1 MKRVPVSKRVLVL
14 TLLAP
19 LLTGVSLA
27 QAPQARPSPT
37 QPPKP
42 VISFGVEVNAV
53 EVDVIVTDKA
63 GNIVRDL
70 APGDF
75 EVREDGNPQQVD
87 VAAFGDL
94 PMPALEKQPDDVV
107 ARDTRTNEKPFEGRL
122 YIFVLDDLH
131 TGGTRSMMVRREAQR
146 FIRQYLAEGDLAA
159 VVFTSGRSTSQDL
172 TGNRRLLLDS
182 VDRFMGQRL
191 RSSTLNT
198 IDDYLMKKSL
208 GSTDAAYDPEEAAR
222 SYNVRQALDTLK
234 GVADWLSNIRGRRK
248 AIVFF
253 SEGFDFNIMSNM
265 SGSALLTTTRELI
278 DSATRA
284 NTSIYSVDPRGLH
297 GMAEETMDLQ
307 PVLDTSL
314 GLDAG
319 GLHNEQRLAAD
330 SLRVLA
336 DETMGRAAVESNDF
350 DGAFA
355 RIVKDNSSYY
365 MLGYHSTDDR
375 RDGRFRQL
383 KVTVKRPDLTVR
395 ARKGYAAPGR
405 AKKIEL
411 PTWAGSKTPDELKEL
426 LARPMQQSGMLMS
439 VHAAAFRG
447 TGKNAN
453 VMVTVQFGP
462 RSFLF
467 TEKGGEFHDVLDL
480 TVAAVNVNSKI
491 SGNDSHMALDL
502 KPPTRRMVDAVGF
515 RAISQIDLPPG
526 RYQLRVA
533 ARSVN
538 ASTAGSVH
546 YDLEVPDFSD
556 GPLSISGLVL
566 GSAAVRVVPTAGT
579 FVPLQGVI
587 AAPPTT
593 FRDFLAT
600 DTLSV
605 VADVYDNEWKT
616 PHTLEIATTVR
627 QGDIIK
633 FRSEAQRDTKELLP
647 GGAFVHNAAVPLK
660 DLAPGG
666 YTMRVEVASRM
677 GKRPSAFREVH
688 FTVAEPPRAN

>member
-1 MKRVPVSKRVLVL
+1 
-14 TLLAP
+14 
-19 LLTGVSLA
+19 
-27 QAPQARPSPT
+27 
-37 QPPKP
+37 
-42 VISFGVEVNAV
+42 
-53 EVDVIVTDKA
+53 
-63 GNIVRDL
+63 
-70 APGDF
+70 
-75 EVREDGNPQQVD
+75 
-87 VAAFGDL
+87 
-94 PMPALEKQPDDVV
+94 
-107 ARDTRTNEKPFEGRL
+107 
-122 YIFVLDDLH
+122 
-131 TGGTRSMMVRREAQR
+131 
-146 FIRQYLAEGDLAA
+146 
-159 VVFTSGRSTSQDL
+159 
-172 TGNRRLLLDS
+172 
-182 VDRFMGQRL
+182 
-191 RSSTLNT
+191 
-198 IDDYLMKKSL
+198 
-208 GSTDAAYDPEEAAR
+208 
-222 SYNVRQALDTLK
+222 
-234 GVADWLSNIRGRRK
+234 
-248 AIVFF
+248 
-253 SEGFDFNIMSNM
+253 
-265 SGSALLTTTRELI
+265 
-278 DSATRA
+278 
-284 NTSIYSVDPRGLH
+284 
-297 GMAEETMDLQ
+297 
-307 PVLDTSL
+307 
-314 GLDAG
+314 
-319 GLHNEQRLAAD
+319 
-330 SLRVLA
+330 
-336 DETMGRAAVESNDF
+336 
-350 DGAFA
+350 
-355 RIVKDNSSYY
+355 
-365 MLGYHSTDDR
+365 
-375 RDGRFRQL
+375 
-383 KVTVKRPDLTVR
+383 
-395 ARKGYAAPGR
+395 
-405 AKKIEL
+405 
-411 PTWAGSKTPDELKEL
+411 
-426 LARPMQQSGMLMS
+426 MS